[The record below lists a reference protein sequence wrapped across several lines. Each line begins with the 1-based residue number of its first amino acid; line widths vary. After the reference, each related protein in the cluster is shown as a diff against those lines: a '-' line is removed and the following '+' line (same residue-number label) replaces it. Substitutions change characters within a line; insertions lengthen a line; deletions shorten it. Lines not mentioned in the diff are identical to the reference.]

1 MSLGF
6 REWKHVY
13 PARPAV
19 SSLSRH
25 PQLQTPNPH
34 VLETHEKRGNPAVS
48 HEGGCA
54 PQLWPPHSNFP
65 RVPPSASTP
74 PHGPHLPTHPG
85 TPRLLKT
92 HAGNQPGQ
100 FRFLVW
106 TQPLWPAQLARSA
119 SYITFLP
126 FWNTNSWAESQGPA
140 RKNGHSRQRGKVEA
154 REKKAPAGII
164 V

>member
-54 PQLWPPHSNFP
+54 PQLCGHPILTFQGSLPLPAHPPM
-65 RVPPSASTP
+65 A
-74 PHGPHLPTHPG
+74 PTHPG

-92 HAGNQPGQ
+92 QAGNQPGQ

-119 SYITFLP
+119 SYISFLP

-154 REKKAPAGII
+154 REEKARAGII